1 MTRLEKNARPPVFFL
16 FFLVGNPPP
25 GTSQG
30 DPDLPLFFDP
40 GVDLAGG
47 HFRRKNSLAHK
58 KSSPFP
64 PSYHFGT
71 VNPLTPP
78 DATTSG
84 QPPPYAVLLKALDAP
99 HVGRALKMI
108 IAEESAKHIINAL
121 ASPPQTNADGVPI
134 PQAIHGRPSV
144 YEFMIASLVAMQAT
158 VTKVLVH
165 DLDARSTYHA
175 RVYYRLAGSDVEAHV
190 DARPSDALN
199 IALRAQCTNVYVHN
213 NLMSMHGV
221 DVQAEDERA
230 AKSAESSASCH
241 SKGIRNGNM
250 HSHAAVTRQ
259 QHGNV
264 SVTPSPPPQL
274 RVNIKRAKARL
285 KDRTAELQLRM
296 DVATAEERYEDAAQ
310 IRDELDHVLMSD
322 RSQSLLV
329 ALEAAAEDGRHN
341 EAERLYEMLMKHLDV
356 QA

>member
-1 MTRLEKNARPPVFFL
+1 MGTFEGRIVWLTKKN
-16 FFLVGNPPP
+16 
-25 GTSQG
+25 
-30 DPDLPLFFDP
+30 LPL
-40 GVDLAGG
+40 
-47 HFRRKNSLAHK
+47 
-58 KSSPFP
+58 P